1 MTTESLVALLTLW
14 VIKPLLI
21 IVLILLGALLL
32 RRTSAAL
39 QHFWLASGVVAVLL
53 LLILS
58 PLIPDIEW
66 QILPAAD
73 GNNLHPFFVGW
84 YSMVAAINNPKS
96 LLLLASV
103 YVFVASSTL
112 SYFLLGLWQL
122 RRQTRAA
129 TACSDAEMQC
139 VLQELR
145 AQLGIERHVSL
156 VTSEAVLSPQMWG
169 VWRPVITLPINAAH
183 WSSERKLSV
192 LIHELGHVARC
203 DWAMTVLV
211 KILCALFWFL
221 PPVLWLAARLN
232 HCAEMACDDFIYRLR
247 DKHIAYAEN
256 LLAFAAPQTSATD
269 TTPALPMAGRAPMFY
284 RIQAILDQRRP
295 HTPVAP
301 EARQYWVLTLFM
313 LLLPLAGLQLIP
325 IRETFLANL
334 LIVQNPEKL
343 QKSSLS
349 DNEMNRDQIVLIDSA
364 TLQQLKPQLRVNE
377 LPRMRAHEIDNVIV
391 TAEHQVFIDNSEF
404 VTQDI
409 ELDVPRPSIRVEGY
423 MPLHTVIPVYP
434 RGALLQAIEGEVTVR
449 FTINAD
455 GGVVDAEILEAHPR
469 RVFDKTVLAALRNWH
484 YKPQMI
490 DGRPIVLRGV
500 IEKFTFQLEP
510 PGAKQRRR

>member
-1 MTTESLVALLTLW
+1 MRMESLVALLTLW

-21 IVLILLGALLL
+21 ITVILAGALLL

-53 LLILS
+53 LLVLA
-58 PLIPDIEW
+58 PVIPNIEW
-66 QILPAAD
+66 QILPPVGD
-73 GNNLHPFFVGW
+73 NNRYPLIGW
-84 YSMVAAINNPKS
+84 YAIGAILNNPQ
-96 LLLLASV
+96 LILLLASV
-103 YVFVASSTL
+103 YVFIASSTL

-122 RRQTRAA
+122 RLQTRVANE
-129 TACSDAEMQC
+129 CSDAEMQC
-139 VLQELR
+139 LLRELC
-145 AQLGIERHVSL
+145 AQLGIERQVSL

-169 VWRPVITLPINAAH
+169 VWRPVITLPVNAVN

-192 LIHELGHVARC
+192 LIHELGHVARY
-203 DWAMTVLV
+203 DWATTILV

-221 PPVLWLAARLN
+221 PPVWWLAARLN

-256 LLAFAAPQTSATD
+256 LLAFAAPKTSPVN
-269 TTPALPMAGRAPMFY
+269 TTLALPMAGHAPMFY

-325 IRETFLANL
+325 IRETFLVKL
-334 LIVQNPEKL
+334 LIVQNSEIR
-343 QKSSLS
+343 QRSSLAES
-349 DNEMNRDQIVLIDSA
+349 ELERDKIVLLDSE

-377 LPRMRAHEIDNVIV
+377 LPRVRAHEIDNVIV
-391 TAEHQVFIDNSEF
+391 TAEHPVFIDDMEF
-404 VTQDI
+404 VTKDI
-409 ELDVPRPSIRVEGY
+409 QFDVPRPSIRVEGY

-434 RGALLQAIEGEVTVR
+434 RGALQQAIEGEVTVR

-455 GGVVDAEILEAHPR
+455 GSVADAEILEAHPR
-469 RVFDKTVLAALRNWH
+469 RIFDKTVLAALRNWQ

-490 DGRPIVLRGV
+490 DGRPIVLQGV

-510 PGAKQRRR
+510 PGAEQRRR